1 MGRIKESER
10 KRRNPRAENSL
21 NKNQL
26 ECLRLM
32 VETNMTKAEIAEHI
46 GVNRSTVY
54 DWLSKE
60 YFTRKLNEYTDA
72 ILTGMKVESVNR
84 IKELMRQEEDK
95 RTAFQSAKFVAELS
109 GLTPEKRVSV
119 NTEEKIVITLDE

>member
-1 MGRIKESER
+1 MARVKESER

-32 VETNMTKAEIAEHI
+32 VETNMTKGEIADHLGI
-46 GVNRSTVY
+46 NRSTIY
-54 DWLSKE
+54 DWLSRE
-60 YFTRKLNEYTDA
+60 YFTKKLNDYTDA
-72 ILTGMKVESVNR
+72 ILTGMKVESINR

-95 RTAFQSAKFVAELS
+95 RTAFQSAKFVAELN
-109 GLTPEKRVSV
+109 GLTAEKKVTLNS
-119 NTEEKIVITLDE
+119 EEKIVVTLDT